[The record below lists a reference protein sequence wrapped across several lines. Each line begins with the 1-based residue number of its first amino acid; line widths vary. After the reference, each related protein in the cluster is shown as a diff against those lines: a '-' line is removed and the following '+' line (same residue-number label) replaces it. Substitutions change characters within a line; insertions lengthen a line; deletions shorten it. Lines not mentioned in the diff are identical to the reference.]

1 MDIHPTLT
9 LTLTLT
15 LTRQQFY
22 SEMEI
27 LANARHD
34 NIVRFLGGCVQPDS
48 LCILLEFCPRS
59 LYDLLRQSQEA
70 LPLCQVLRLAR
81 QVAGGLYYLHCCTP
95 PVLRLDLQPTSSH
108 PTTPSHSALS
118 LSL

>member
-1 MDIHPTLT
+1 MRLGAGAHGEVFAAEWRRSRIAVKRLLCHVDERTT
-9 LTLTLT
+9 
-15 LTRQQFY
+15 QQFY

-59 LYDLLRQSQEA
+59 LYDLVR
-70 LPLCQVLRLAR
+70 LRLR
-81 QVAGGLYYLHCCTP
+81 IRIRNRTRVRL
-95 PVLRLDLQPTSSH
+95 VLG
-108 PTTPSHSALS
+108 
-118 LSL
+118 